1 MRFNVFT
8 SESLDYTIGFY
19 IETEASTRHGW
30 THFMAPETRNRRKY
44 SAAYGPNPKDA
55 PGYIEGSCRKIATM
69 DEQDL
74 SKFHEECY
82 QATAAITE
90 FDEKDF
96 FWARVVGRQSFQK
109 KIFEWDFSVEMDWR
123 PVCCGD
129 SDDGTPLGWSQ
140 VGSPTRSGSLSP
152 DYMYSVGSPTSN
164 SPGARFQVSSF
175 GSPTGSSLS
184 SPIGSPPY
192 GRPNT
197 QWASVYSSISG
208 RLAGTSLSGSSDA
221 NGTTES
227 FSTLSP
233 SPGASTSPQS
243 TGGQSRYGCNS

>member
-96 FWARVVGRQSFQK
+96 FWAREVGRQSFQK
-109 KIFEWDFSVEMDWR
+109 KIFVWDFSVEMDWR
-123 PVCCGD
+123 TMCCGD
-129 SDDGTPLGWSQ
+129 SDDSTPLGWSQ

-152 DYMYSVGSPTSN
+152 DYMYS
-164 SPGARFQVSSF
+164 F
-175 GSPTGSSLS
+175 GGPTGSSLS

-221 NGTTES
+221 NGTTGS
-227 FSTLSP
+227 FSPLTPP
-233 SPGASTSPQS
+233 SGASTSSQS